1 MATTKKPAKKTA
13 VKRAPAKAAS
23 KTKVT
28 RKAVPKQSGMQ
39 SFHRAP
45 APTPF
50 FTFELTKQTLYWAI
64 LCAIVLALGVW
75 VMSLNIQVQKI
86 YDQIDATNQI
96 INDIP

>member
-1 MATTKKPAKKTA
+1 M
-13 VKRAPAKAAS
+13 
-23 KTKVT
+23 
-28 RKAVPKQSGMQ
+28 
-39 SFHRAP
+39 
-45 APTPF
+45 PF